1 LPSSITGTAIF
12 YAGGGGGGCYSGPAF
27 GVGGTG
33 GGGNGG
39 FGPAPPQPGSAGWTN
54 RGGGG
59 GGGGKSYPVG
69 GALGGSGVVII
80 SYPTAFTLADSTGS
94 NVSVTTVGGN
104 NIFSFYASG
113 TITF

>member
-1 LPSSITGTAIF
+1 L
-12 YAGGGGGGCYSGPAF
+12 
-27 GVGGTG
+27 
-33 GGGNGG
+33 
-39 FGPAPPQPGSAGWTN
+39 TN

-59 GGGGKSYPVG
+59 GGGGNSYPGG

-94 NVSVTTVGGN
+94 NVLVTTVGGQ
-104 NIFSFYASG
+104 NIYSFYASG